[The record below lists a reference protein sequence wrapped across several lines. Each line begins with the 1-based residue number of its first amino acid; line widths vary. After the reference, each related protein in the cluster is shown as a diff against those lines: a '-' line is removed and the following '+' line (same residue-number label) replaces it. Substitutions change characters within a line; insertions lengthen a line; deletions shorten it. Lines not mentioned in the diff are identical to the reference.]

1 MTKKYYL
8 SRAQTRAMS
17 GYEPIGDAFGGAA
30 YGEKND
36 PVSAG
41 FAIYSMYGAYAA
53 TAMTV
58 WQGIAAVGGAMTLL
72 GQVTGNSKLTKL
84 GGLAM
89 LGGNIGQ
96 FASTAMADPT
106 SLTPETTGT
115 NAAPTTGAE
124 GNLAPVVD
132 AGGPVEVLNAPPPSA
147 PVDAGP
153 ITDTTIRGIN
163 TPNVDGVTNVNMPI
177 NNQLTPPPVE
187 PGGVEVVDRV
197 GAAVQPP
204 APTGPYDPTTATR
217 AVDYAP
223 GGKFGPPAGT
233 GTGSTF
239 MSDLAKNPMG
249 MYAAASVVGQVGD
262 YLSGKTDAEIDAMKA
277 QTGYNNA
284 KALETQAL
292 LDKEKLRRANLNSG
306 YTSVDTSMKVNPNAQ
321 ITRPWQQQAATP
333 VNPAGLIAGARKA

>member
-1 MTKKYYL
+1 MTKKIYL

-41 FAIYSMYGAYAA
+41 FAVYSMYGAYAA
-53 TAMTV
+53 GAAMTV

-96 FASTAMADPT
+96 IASTAMADPSALAEGGGSTTATTT
-106 SLTPETTGT
+106 SV
-115 NAAPTTGAE
+115 AD

-132 AGGPVEVLNAPPPSA
+132 AGGPVEVLNAPPSV
-147 PVDAGP
+147 PVDAAPPASVTTNPTVNPVDINQVGGP
-153 ITDTTIRGIN
+153 TTSL
-163 TPNVDGVTNVNMPI
+163 
-177 NNQLTPPPVE
+177 NNPLSPPPVQ
-187 PGGVEVVDRV
+187 PGGIEVVDRGLASTPQV
-197 GAAVQPP
+197 GPP
-204 APTGPYDPTTATR
+204 APP
-217 AVDYAP
+217 
-223 GGKFGPPAGT
+223 PPA

-292 LDKEKLRRANLNSG
+292 LDKEKLRRANLNAG
-306 YTSVDTSMKVNPNAQ
+306 YTNVNTAIKTNPNAQ
-321 ITRPWQQQAATP
+321 VTRPWQAPQPAA
-333 VNPAGLIAGARKA
+333 PAGLITGARTA

>member
-1 MTKKYYL
+1 MNRKIYL
-8 SRAQTRAMS
+8 SRAQTRAMAFDH
-17 GYEPIGDAFGGAA
+17 PIGDAFGGAA

-72 GQVTGNSKLTKL
+72 GQVTGNKKLTQL
-84 GGLAM
+84 GSLAM

-96 FASTAMADPT
+96 MASTAMADPT

-115 NAAPTTGAE
+115 TAAPTTGAE

-132 AGGPVEVLNAPPPSA
+132 AGGPVEVLNAAPPPA
-147 PVDAGP
+147 PVDVGP
-153 ITDTTIRGIN
+153 ATNLN
-163 TPNVDGVTNVNMPI
+163 TGPTVNPVDVNSV
-177 NNQLTPPPVE
+177 NSQLTPPPVE
-187 PGGVEVVDRV
+187 PGGIEGVDRV
-197 GAAVQPP
+197 GTAVQPP
-204 APTGPYDPTTATR
+204 APTGPYDPSTATLR
-217 AVDYAP
+217 ADYAP
-223 GGKFGPPAGT
+223 GGRFGPPAGT

-249 MYAAASVVGQVGD
+249 MYAASSVVGQVGD

-292 LDKEKLRRANLNSG
+292 LDKEKLRRANLNAG
-306 YTSVDTSMKVNPNAQ
+306 YTNVNTSMTVNPNAQ
-321 ITRPWQQQAATP
+321 IARPWDPRQAAAPATP